1 MNPRS
6 TILNPSPRGEEIM
19 APHDVLMSHYIQ
31 ECAAVKKLVATVLP
45 DEKRAIFMIVT
56 LKREEVRMLVSIEF
70 LLQEKRETCCSY
82 ATTLVQSG
90 ECAPLKT

>member
-1 MNPRS
+1 
-6 TILNPSPRGEEIM
+6 
-19 APHDVLMSHYIQ
+19 MSHYIQ
-31 ECAAVKKLVATVLP
+31 ECAAVKKFIATVLS
-45 DEKRAIFMIVT
+45 DEKHVIFVIVT

-70 LLQEKRETCCSY
+70 LLQKKRETCCCY